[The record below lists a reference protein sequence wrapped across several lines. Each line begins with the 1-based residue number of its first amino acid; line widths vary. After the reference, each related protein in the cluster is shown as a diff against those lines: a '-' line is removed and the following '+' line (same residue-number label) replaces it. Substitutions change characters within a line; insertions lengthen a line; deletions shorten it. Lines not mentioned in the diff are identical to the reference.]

1 MIGSGYNKCKY
12 KYSHKYKYTHKT
24 KIHTQIQIQIKYRY
38 KFHVCSS
45 AQECWIPLDC
55 FSIAFIQH
63 TNAGQITKVNTD
75 THNQRMQITKR
86 DTTKN
91 MWYKVK
97 RNFSFPVWMNFKIRK
112 QFCLYFVHF
121 HDVLLFHHLPPLSP
135 SSPCFFS
142 SLKLTFESS
151 EWLLKS
157 FSNFCIICSSPHQRS
172 TTQNLPPH
180 FLCLCIFNR
189 FPWTSASMS
198 YLFLC
203 INASQCLQ
211 CLVNV
216 HGPSHLICFCSDYD
230 MGVVS
235 T

>member
-1 MIGSGYNKCKY
+1 MCCINAMEKQSSG
-12 KYSHKYKYTHKT
+12 
-24 KIHTQIQIQIKYRY
+24 
-38 KFHVCSS
+38 
-45 AQECWIPLDC
+45 
-55 FSIAFIQH
+55 IQH

-121 HDVLLFHHLPPLSP
+121 HDVPLFHHLPPLSP

-172 TTQNLPPH
+172 TTQNLPQH
-180 FLCLCIFNR
+180 FLSLCIFNR

-198 YLFLC
+198 YFLFVHKC
-203 INASQCLQ
+203 VAMSPVSCQCTRSF
-211 CLVNV
+211 
-216 HGPSHLICFCSDYD
+216 PSHLFLFRLWYGC
-230 MGVVS
+230 GVDIMHVS
-235 T
+235 EHE